1 MVLIQFVAGIG
12 YFQAWNSPKSA
23 KHGYAKFASRRQGS
37 PPHLQTVSPA
47 PGAESRNFEV
57 ANTLNCRAPGSS
69 RVSCEHCISFSGDFI
84 EDTTACYWPGMS
96 RPSYQAII
104 AHFRLF
110 QRIRVWYTTVCQS
123 LIVFG
128 GLPLIFWRV
137 PGLQNGTRF
146 GCLPGPRIGAW
157 DQRGFSAVESVS
169 NHLRMELMARTRFSP
184 IWNSWGQNSEL
195 LPKTEDSRNIAE
207 FINRHFTRV

>member
-12 YFQAWNSPKSA
+12 HFQAWNSPKSA

-37 PPHLQTVSPA
+37 PPHLQTVPPA
-47 PGAESRNFEV
+47 PGVESRNFEV

-84 EDTTACYWPGMS
+84 EDTTVCYWPGMS

-110 QRIRVWYTTVCQS
+110 QRIRVWYNCMSVS
-123 LIVFG
+123 HS
-128 GLPLIFWRV
+128 FWRASSHLLEGSWPPKRYSLRV
-137 PGLQNGTRF
+137 STRTTHWSVRSERIF
-146 GCLPGPRIGAW
+146 GSRECQQPSQDGVDGSNEILSNLKFVGPKFGAL
-157 DQRGFSAVESVS
+157 A
-169 NHLRMELMARTRFSP
+169 
-184 IWNSWGQNSEL
+184 
-195 LPKTEDSRNIAE
+195 
-207 FINRHFTRV
+207 